1 MFSANVALAAMSTA
15 SPVMSDGLKQRI
27 ITAVILLLCLIAA
40 TTLFPPFWFALFIA
54 AVVLVASWEWGALIG
69 LTGSKSRQVYLAT
82 MIVMLIGALLL
93 LGLEP
98 GTDRIDLFRALMV
111 LSLGLVWWSIA
122 WLMLFGYPGNARQWN
137 DKSKIGLMGLLALI
151 PTWVGIV
158 VLKYLLPSGF
168 LVLGLVIMVAAVDVG
183 AYFAGRAFGS
193 RPLAPSLS
201 PKKTWE
207 GVWGGLA
214 TCCAVGALFVW
225 GMHSYLFELNTW
237 QIIVLLLSSLVITV
251 FAVVGDL
258 VESMLKRNSN
268 LKDSGHILPGHGGI
282 LDRVDAILA
291 VTPASVIILLL
302 TLQGGS

>member
-1 MFSANVALAAMSTA
+1 
-15 SPVMSDGLKQRI
+15 
-27 ITAVILLLCLIAA
+27 
-40 TTLFPPFWFALFIA
+40 
-54 AVVLVASWEWGALIG
+54 
-69 LTGSKSRQVYLAT
+69 
-82 MIVMLIGALLL
+82 
-93 LGLEP
+93 
-98 GTDRIDLFRALMV
+98 
-111 LSLGLVWWSIA
+111 
-122 WLMLFGYPGNARQWN
+122 MLFGYPGNARQWN

-214 TCCAVGALFVW
+214 TCCVVGALFVW
-225 GMHSYLFELNTW
+225 GMHSYLFELNIW
-237 QIIVLLLSSLVITV
+237 QIIVLLFSSLVITV

-302 TLQGGS
+302 TLKGGS

>member
-15 SPVMSDGLKQRI
+15 SSVMSDGLKQRI
-27 ITAVILLLCLIAA
+27 ITAVILLLCLFTA

-69 LTGSKSRQVYLAT
+69 LTDSKSRQAYLAT
-82 MIVMLIGALLL
+82 MILMLIGALLL

-122 WLMLFGYPGNARQWN
+122 WLMLFGYPGNAEQWN

-183 AYFAGRAFGS
+183 AYFAGRAFGF

-214 TCCAVGALFVW
+214 TCCVVGALFVW
-225 GMHSYLFELNTW
+225 GMHSYLFELNIW

-302 TLQGGS
+302 ILKGGS

>member
-15 SPVMSDGLKQRI
+15 SSVMSDGLKQRI
-27 ITAVILLLCLIAA
+27 ITAVILLLCLFTA

-54 AVVLVASWEWGALIG
+54 VVVLVASWEWGALIG
-69 LTGSKSRQVYLAT
+69 LTDSKSRQAYLAT
-82 MIVMLIGALLL
+82 MILMLIGALLL

-111 LSLGLVWWSIA
+111 LSLGLVWWLIA
-122 WLMLFGYPGNARQWN
+122 WLMLFGYPDNAKQWN

-214 TCCAVGALFVW
+214 TCCVVGALFVW
-225 GMHSYLFELNTW
+225 GMHSYLFELNIW

-302 TLQGGS
+302 ILKGGS

>member
-15 SPVMSDGLKQRI
+15 SSVMSDGLKQRI
-27 ITAVILLLCLIAA
+27 ITAVILLLCLFTA

-69 LTGSKSRQVYLAT
+69 LTDSKSRQAYLAT
-82 MIVMLIGALLL
+82 MILMLIGALLL

-98 GTDRIDLFRALMV
+98 GTDGIDLFRALMV
-111 LSLGLVWWSIA
+111 LSLGLVWWLIA
-122 WLMLFGYPGNARQWN
+122 WLMLFGYPDNAKQWN

-183 AYFAGRAFGS
+183 AYFAGRAFGF

-214 TCCAVGALFVW
+214 TCCVVGALFVW
-225 GMHSYLFELNTW
+225 GMHSYLFELNIW

-302 TLQGGS
+302 ALQGGS

>member
-15 SPVMSDGLKQRI
+15 SSVMSDGLKQRI
-27 ITAVILLLCLIAA
+27 ITAVILLLCLFTA

-69 LTGSKSRQVYLAT
+69 LTDSKSRQAYLAT
-82 MIVMLIGALLL
+82 MILMLIGALLL

-111 LSLGLVWWSIA
+111 LSLGLVWWLIA
-122 WLMLFGYPGNARQWN
+122 WLMLFGYPDNAKQWN

-183 AYFAGRAFGS
+183 AYFAGRAFGF

-214 TCCAVGALFVW
+214 TCCVVGALFVW
-225 GMHSYLFELNTW
+225 GMHSYLFELNIW
-237 QIIVLLLSSLVITV
+237 QIIVLLFSSLVITV

-302 TLQGGS
+302 ALQGGS

>member
-15 SPVMSDGLKQRI
+15 SSVMSDGLKQRI
-27 ITAVILLLCLIAA
+27 ITAVILLLCLFTA

-69 LTGSKSRQVYLAT
+69 LTDSKSRQAYLAT
-82 MIVMLIGALLL
+82 MILMLIGALLL

-122 WLMLFGYPGNARQWN
+122 WLMLFGYPGNAEQWN

-214 TCCAVGALFVW
+214 TCCVVGALFVW
-225 GMHSYLFELNTW
+225 GMHSYLFELNIW
-237 QIIVLLLSSLVITV
+237 QIIVLLFSSLVITV

-302 TLQGGS
+302 ILKGGS

>member
-1 MFSANVALAAMSTA
+1 MFSANVALAATSPA
-15 SPVMSDGLKQRI
+15 RPVMSDGLKQRI
-27 ITAVILLLCLIAA
+27 ITAVFLLLCLIAA
-40 TTLFPPFWFALFIA
+40 TTLLPPFWFALFIA

-69 LTGSKSRQVYLAT
+69 LADIKSRQAYLAT
-82 MIVMLIGALLL
+82 MILMLIGALLL

-98 GTDRIDLFRALMV
+98 GTDRIDLSRALMV

-225 GMHSYLFELNTW
+225 GMHSYLLELNTW

>member
-1 MFSANVALAAMSTA
+1 
-15 SPVMSDGLKQRI
+15 MSDGLKQRI
-27 ITAVILLLCLIAA
+27 ITAVILLLCLFTA

-69 LTGSKSRQVYLAT
+69 LTDSKSRQAYLAT
-82 MIVMLIGALLL
+82 MILMLIGALLL

-122 WLMLFGYPGNARQWN
+122 WLMLFGYPGNAEQWN

-214 TCCAVGALFVW
+214 TCCVVGALFVW
-225 GMHSYLFELNTW
+225 GMHSYLFELNIW
-237 QIIVLLLSSLVITV
+237 QIIVLLFSSLVITV

-302 TLQGGS
+302 ILKGGS

>member
-15 SPVMSDGLKQRI
+15 SSVMSDGLKQRI
-27 ITAVILLLCLIAA
+27 ITAVILLLCLFTA

-69 LTGSKSRQVYLAT
+69 LTDSKSRQAYLAT
-82 MIVMLIGALLL
+82 MILMLIGALLL

-111 LSLGLVWWSIA
+111 LSLGLVWWLIA
-122 WLMLFGYPGNARQWN
+122 WLMLFGYPDNAKQWN

-214 TCCAVGALFVW
+214 TCCVVGALFVW
-225 GMHSYLFELNTW
+225 GMHSYLFELNIW

-302 TLQGGS
+302 ALQGGS

>member
-15 SPVMSDGLKQRI
+15 SSVMSDGLKQRI
-27 ITAVILLLCLIAA
+27 ITAVILLLCLFTA

-69 LTGSKSRQVYLAT
+69 LTDSKSRQAYLAT
-82 MIVMLIGALLL
+82 MILMLIGALLL

-122 WLMLFGYPGNARQWN
+122 WLMLFGYPGNAEQWN

-183 AYFAGRAFGS
+183 AYFAGRAFGF

-214 TCCAVGALFVW
+214 TCCVVGALFVW
-225 GMHSYLFELNTW
+225 GMHSYLFELNIW
-237 QIIVLLLSSLVITV
+237 QIIVLLFSSLVITV

-302 TLQGGS
+302 ILKGGS

>member
-1 MFSANVALAAMSTA
+1 
-15 SPVMSDGLKQRI
+15 MSDGLKQRI

-40 TTLFPPFWFALFIA
+40 TTLFSPFLFALFIA

-69 LTGSKSRQVYLAT
+69 LIDSKSRKAYLAT
-82 MIVMLIGALLL
+82 MALMLVGAMLL

-111 LSLGLVWWSIA
+111 LCLGLIWWSIA
-122 WLMLFGYPGNARQWN
+122 CLMLFGYPGNAEQWN
-137 DKSKIGLMGLLALI
+137 EKSKIGLMGLLALV

-158 VLKYLLPSGF
+158 VLKYLLPSGY

-214 TCCAVGALFVW
+214 TCCAVGVLFVW
-225 GMHSYLFELNTW
+225 GMHSYLIELNTW
-237 QIIVLLLSSLVITV
+237 QIVVLLLSSLVITV

>member
-15 SPVMSDGLKQRI
+15 SSVMSDGLKQRI
-27 ITAVILLLCLIAA
+27 ITAVILLLCLFTA

-69 LTGSKSRQVYLAT
+69 LTDSKSRQAYLAT
-82 MIVMLIGALLL
+82 MILMLIGALLL

-122 WLMLFGYPGNARQWN
+122 WLMLFGYPGNAEQWN

-214 TCCAVGALFVW
+214 TCCVVGALFVW
-225 GMHSYLFELNTW
+225 GMHSYLFELNIW
-237 QIIVLLLSSLVITV
+237 QIIVLLFSSLVITV

-291 VTPASVIILLL
+291 VTPVSVIILLL
-302 TLQGGS
+302 TLKGGI